1 MRLNKLFIVLLAMFS
16 LLTSCEEPI
25 ENNNENNDL
34 EFETRLSNGSVSIEN
49 GNTSNLSVASL
60 IDESSLSNGSFSVE
74 VFDNNSPQL
83 LMVTNANDEVI
94 MLYRDIIPEN
104 GNIEINAH
112 STATAMLTFNPAFAE
127 IVGANYQEMVNVF
140 TSASSFPAFL
150 SEVENS
156 IAQNKAI
163 YDTTNTNLISA
174 AQEVFR
180 ELFGD
185 TTNANYKNKKDFDLF
200 LPYLTKKFDCKPI
213 CVESYDDSKTLSFR
227 MLGLYPSYECK
238 VYNEEG
244 DYEGHFLVPTR
255 GNYGVW
261 DWFQC
266 TIGQSDLVYGEEATY
281 TFNDGNKKTLEFNRL
296 GIDCF
301 AQLASC
307 ILQMIGV
314 WDEFS
319 LVESVAISI
328 EGALM
333 RNGIALVNPGNNWQT
348 VLNAALP
355 IALDATL
362 DVLKNHLKEPTK
374 IFKFTTLAK
383 KALFWVNI
391 AEGAVNALGRIL
403 SYMNCRN
410 EITFCAQYYSAGFF
424 HKCGA
429 GFTFQAGLKC
439 NWSDSYI
446 ANFTLNLPIDEEYQ
460 IPSTT
465 MYTYDY
471 DGTEL
476 KLVYSGNYHELD
488 FNLTVSTYKAE
499 DNSLI
504 RTDVFS
510 TEWFVEDTISLNGN
524 ATYNTDLE
532 GCPMVLELINVYDI
546 NKKSKTILNQV
557 TNKNSRTNQC
567 TIIGH

>member
-1 MRLNKLFIVLLAMFS
+1 MRLNKLFIGLLAMFS

-25 ENNNENNDL
+25 ENNDL

-74 VFDNNSPQL
+74 VFDNDLPQL
-83 LMVTNANDEVI
+83 LMVTNNNDDVV
-94 MLYRDIIPEN
+94 MLYKGVIPEN

-112 STATAMLTFNPAFAE
+112 STATAILTFHPALAE
-127 IVGANYQEMVNVF
+127 IKGANYQEMVNVF

-185 TTNANYKNKKDFDLF
+185 STNSNYKN
-200 LPYLTKKFDCKPI
+200 TKSSSIYDCWPI
-213 CVESYDDSKTLSFR
+213 DVEEDNDNRTLKFR
-227 MLGLYPSYECK
+227 MPGLFPSYQCK
-238 VYNEEG
+238 VYDEEG
-244 DYEGHFLVPTR
+244 YYESMFDVPTR
-255 GNYGVW
+255 GNYGLW
-261 DWFQC
+261 DAFLVS
-266 TIGQSDLVYGEEATY
+266 IGESDLIYGEEATY
-281 TFNDGNKKTLEFNRL
+281 TFNNNAKQRTFVFNRL
-296 GIDCF
+296 GSDTF
-301 AQLASC
+301 MQLAC
-307 ILQMIGV
+307 CVLQMIGLPDV
-314 WDEFS
+314 TNDVE
-319 LVESVAISI
+319 LVDNISVSISI
-328 EGALM
+328 ALGQ
-333 RNGIALVNPGNNWQT
+333 NGISLMNPGGNWKT
-348 VLNAALP
+348 ILYSAIP
-355 IALDATL
+355 IAFEATL
-362 DVLKNHLKEPTK
+362 EVLKNHTAEIISSKAQNLLKILK
-374 IFKFTTLAK
+374 L
-383 KALFWVNI
+383 LNI
-391 AEGAVNALGRIL
+391 VEGAGNALGRL
-403 SYMNCRN
+403 VSHWRCRN
-410 EITFCAQYYSAGFF
+410 EITFCAQYYSPGFF
-424 HKCGA
+424 DKCGA
-429 GFTFQAGLKC
+429 GYTYNASVKC
-439 NWSDSYI
+439 NWADSYI
-446 ANFTLNLPIDEEYQ
+446 ANFTLNLPYEEEYQ

-465 MYTYDY
+465 IYTYDY

-476 KLVYSGNYHELD
+476 KLVYSGNYYELD

-510 TEWFVEDTISLNGN
+510 TTWFVGDTISLNGN

-532 GCPMVLELINVYDI
+532 GCPMVLELISVYDI

-557 TNKNSRTNQC
+557 TNKNSRTDQC

>member
-1 MRLNKLFIVLLAMFS
+1 MFS
-16 LLTSCEEPI
+16 LLTSCEDPI

-34 EFETRLSNGSVSIEN
+34 EFETRLSNGSVIIEN

-83 LMVTNANDEVI
+83 LMVTNETSEVI
-94 MLYRDIIPEN
+94 MLYKGVIPEN

-112 STATAMLTFNPAFAE
+112 STATAILTFHPALAE
-127 IVGANYQEMVNVF
+127 IKGANYQEMVNVF

-185 TTNANYKNKKDFDLF
+185 STNSNYKNTKYTS
-200 LPYLTKKFDCKPI
+200 YLTNKYDCWPI
-213 CVESYDDSKTLSFR
+213 DVEEEDDNRTLKFR
-227 MLGLYPSYECK
+227 MPGLFPSYECK
-238 VYNEEG
+238 VYDEEG
-244 DYEGHFLVPTR
+244 YYESSFYVPNR
-255 GNYGVW
+255 VNYGAW
-261 DWFQC
+261 DAFLIS
-266 TIGQSDLVYGEEATY
+266 IGESDLVYGDQVSY
-281 TFNDGNKKTLEFNRL
+281 TFNNNAKQRTFVFNRL
-296 GIDCF
+296 GSDTF
-301 AQLASC
+301 MQLAC
-307 ILQMIGV
+307 CVLQMIGFPDV
-314 WDEFS
+314 TSDVE
-319 LVESVAISI
+319 LVADVIISI
-328 EGALM
+328 ETAIIQNGTSLM
-333 RNGIALVNPGNNWQT
+333 NPGT
-348 VLNAALP
+348 ILYSAIP
-355 IALDATL
+355 IAFKATL
-362 DVLKNHLKEPTK
+362 EVLKNHKVEIISSKAQNLLKILK
-374 IFKFTTLAK
+374 L
-383 KALFWVNI
+383 LNI
-391 AEGAVNALGRIL
+391 VEGAGNALGRLVSHWI
-403 SYMNCRN
+403 CEN
-410 EITFCAQYYSAGFF
+410 EITFCAQYYSPGFF
-424 HKCGA
+424 DKCGA
-429 GFTFQAGLKC
+429 GYTYNASVKC
-439 NWSDSYI
+439 NWADSYI
-446 ANFTLNLPIDEEYQ
+446 ANFTLNLPYEEEYQ

-465 MYTYDY
+465 IYTYDY

-510 TEWFVEDTISLNGN
+510 SEWFFGDTISLNGN

-532 GCPMVLELINVYDI
+532 GCPMVLELIKVYDKK
-546 NKKSKTILNQV
+546 KKSKTILNQV

>member
-25 ENNNENNDL
+25 ENNDL

-83 LMVTNANDEVI
+83 LMVTNNNDDIV
-94 MLYRDIIPEN
+94 MLYKGVIPEN

-112 STATAMLTFNPAFAE
+112 STATAILTFHPALAE
-127 IVGANYQEMVNVF
+127 IKGANYQEMVNVF

-185 TTNANYKNKKDFDLF
+185 STNSNYKN
-200 LPYLTKKFDCKPI
+200 TKSSSIYDCWPI
-213 CVESYDDSKTLSFR
+213 DVEEDNDNRTLKFR
-227 MLGLYPSYECK
+227 MPGLFPSYQCK
-238 VYNEEG
+238 VYDEEG
-244 DYEGHFLVPTR
+244 YYESMFDVPTR
-255 GNYGVW
+255 GNYGAW
-261 DWFQC
+261 DAFLVS
-266 TIGQSDLVYGEEATY
+266 IGESDLLYGEEATY
-281 TFNDGNKKTLEFNRL
+281 TFNNNAKQRTFVFNRL
-296 GIDCF
+296 GSDTF
-301 AQLASC
+301 MQLAC
-307 ILQMIGV
+307 CVLQMIGLPDV
-314 WDEFS
+314 TNDVE
-319 LVESVAISI
+319 LVDNISVSISI
-328 EGALM
+328 ALGQ
-333 RNGIALVNPGNNWQT
+333 NGISLMNPGGNWKT
-348 VLNAALP
+348 ILYSAIP
-355 IALDATL
+355 IAFEATL
-362 DVLKNHLKEPTK
+362 EVLKNHTAEIISSKAQNLLKILK
-374 IFKFTTLAK
+374 L
-383 KALFWVNI
+383 LNI
-391 AEGAVNALGRIL
+391 VEGAGNALGRL
-403 SYMNCRN
+403 VSHWRCRN
-410 EITFCAQYYSAGFF
+410 EITFCAQYYSPGFF
-424 HKCGA
+424 DKCGA
-429 GFTFQAGLKC
+429 GYTYNASVKC
-439 NWSDSYI
+439 NWADSYI
-446 ANFTLNLPIDEEYQ
+446 ANFTLNLPYEEEYQ

-465 MYTYDY
+465 IYTYDY

-476 KLVYSGNYHELD
+476 KLVYSGNYYELD

-510 TEWFVEDTISLNGN
+510 TEWFVGDTISLNGN

-532 GCPMVLELINVYDI
+532 GCPMVLELISVYDI

>member
-1 MRLNKLFIVLLAMFS
+1 MRLNKLFIGLLAMFS

-25 ENNNENNDL
+25 ENNDL

-60 IDESSLSNGSFSVE
+60 IDESSLNNGSFSVE
-74 VFDNNSPQL
+74 VFDNDLPQL
-83 LMVTNANDEVI
+83 LMVTNNNDDVV
-94 MLYRDIIPEN
+94 MLYKGVIPEN

-112 STATAMLTFNPAFAE
+112 STATAILTFHPALAE
-127 IVGANYQEMVNVF
+127 IKGANYQEMVNVF
-140 TSASSFPAFL
+140 TSANSFPAFL

-185 TTNANYKNKKDFDLF
+185 STNSNYKN
-200 LPYLTKKFDCKPI
+200 TKSSSIYDCWPI
-213 CVESYDDSKTLSFR
+213 DVEEDNDNRTLKFR
-227 MLGLYPSYECK
+227 MPGLFPSYQCK
-238 VYNEEG
+238 VYDEEG
-244 DYEGHFLVPTR
+244 YYESMFDVPTR
-255 GNYGVW
+255 GNYGLW
-261 DWFQC
+261 DAFLVS
-266 TIGQSDLVYGEEATY
+266 IGESDLIYGEEATY
-281 TFNDGNKKTLEFNRL
+281 TFNNNAKQRTFVFNRL
-296 GIDCF
+296 GSDTF
-301 AQLASC
+301 MQLAC
-307 ILQMIGV
+307 CVLQMIGLPDV
-314 WDEFS
+314 TNDVE
-319 LVESVAISI
+319 LVDNISVSISI
-328 EGALM
+328 ALGQ
-333 RNGIALVNPGNNWQT
+333 NGISLMNPGGNWKT
-348 VLNAALP
+348 ILYSAIP
-355 IALDATL
+355 IAFEATL
-362 DVLKNHLKEPTK
+362 EVLKNHTAEIISSKAQNLLKILK
-374 IFKFTTLAK
+374 L
-383 KALFWVNI
+383 VNI
-391 AEGAVNALGRIL
+391 VEGAGNALGRL
-403 SYMNCRN
+403 VSHWRCRN
-410 EITFCAQYYSAGFF
+410 EITFCAQYYSPGFF
-424 HKCGA
+424 DKCGA
-429 GFTFQAGLKC
+429 GYTYNASVKC
-439 NWSDSYI
+439 NWADSYI
-446 ANFTLNLPIDEEYQ
+446 ANFTLNLPYEEEYQ

-465 MYTYDY
+465 IYTYDY

-476 KLVYSGNYHELD
+476 KLVYSGNYYELD

-510 TEWFVEDTISLNGN
+510 TEWFFGDTISLNGN

-532 GCPMVLELINVYDI
+532 GCPMVLELISVYDI

>member
-1 MRLNKLFIVLLAMFS
+1 MRLNKLFIGLLAMFS

-83 LMVTNANDEVI
+83 LMVTNNNDDVV
-94 MLYRDIIPEN
+94 MLYKGVIPEN

-112 STATAMLTFNPAFAE
+112 STATAILTFHPALAE
-127 IVGANYQEMVNVF
+127 IKGANYQEMVNVF

-185 TTNANYKNKKDFDLF
+185 TTNSNYKN
-200 LPYLTKKFDCKPI
+200 TKYTSYFTNKYDCWPI
-213 CVESYDDSKTLSFR
+213 DVEEEDDNRTLKFR
-227 MLGLYPSYECK
+227 MPGLFPTYNCK
-238 VYNEEG
+238 VYDEEG
-244 DYEGHFLVPTR
+244 NHERNFYVPTR
-255 GNYGVW
+255 GNYGLW
-261 DWFQC
+261 DAFLC
-266 TIGQSDLVYGEEATY
+266 EIGQSDWVYGDQVSY
-281 TFNDGNKKTLEFNRL
+281 TFNNNAKQRTFEFNRDGLSTTLQIAGCITDAL
-296 GIDCF
+296 GIDKVDPVF
-301 AQLASC
+301 YDEV
-307 ILQMIGV
+307 IHGV
-314 WDEFS
+314 AVDLEPYIETFDIKS
-319 LVESVAISI
+319 LFLDVI
-328 EGALM
+328 
-333 RNGIALVNPGNNWQT
+333 P
-348 VLNAALP
+348 VLFE
-355 IALDATL
+355 ATL
-362 DVLKNHLKEPTK
+362 EKLEKKDNVNISSK
-374 IFKFTTLAK
+374 AK
-383 KALFWVNI
+383 KALKMLKLVNI
-391 AEGAVNALGRIL
+391 IENVGNPLGRL
-403 SYMNCRN
+403 GSHWLCRN

-424 HKCGA
+424 DKCGA
-429 GFTFQAGLKC
+429 GYTYNASVKC
-439 NWSDSYI
+439 NWADSYI
-446 ANFTLNLPIDEEYQ
+446 ANFTLNLPYEEEYQ

-465 MYTYDY
+465 IYTYDY

-510 TEWFVEDTISLNGN
+510 TTWFVGDTISLNGN

-557 TNKNSRTNQC
+557 TNKNSRTDQC

>member
-25 ENNNENNDL
+25 ENNDL

-60 IDESSLSNGSFSVE
+60 IDESFLSNGSFSVE

-83 LMVTNANDEVI
+83 LMVTNETSEVI
-94 MLYRDIIPEN
+94 MLYKGVIPEN

-112 STATAMLTFNPAFAE
+112 STATAILTFHPALAE
-127 IVGANYQEMVNVF
+127 IKGANYQEMVNVF

-185 TTNANYKNKKDFDLF
+185 STNSNYKNKKDFDLF
-200 LPYLTKKFDCKPI
+200 LPYLTKKFGCKPI

-227 MLGLYPSYECK
+227 MPGLFPTYNCK
-238 VYNEEG
+238 VYDEEG
-244 DYEGHFLVPTR
+244 NYERSFYVPTR
-255 GNYGVW
+255 GNYGLW
-261 DWFQC
+261 DAFLC
-266 TIGQSDLVYGEEATY
+266 AIGQNDLVYGDQVSY
-281 TFNDGNKKTLEFNRL
+281 TFNNNAKQRTFEFNRDGLSTTLQIAGSITDAL
-296 GIDCF
+296 GIDKVDPVF
-301 AQLASC
+301 Y
-307 ILQMIGV
+307 
-314 WDEFS
+314 DEVIHEVGIDLETYIETYDIKS
-319 LVESVAISI
+319 LFLDVI
-328 EGALM
+328 
-333 RNGIALVNPGNNWQT
+333 P
-348 VLNAALP
+348 VLFE
-355 IALDATL
+355 ATL
-362 DVLKNHLKEPTK
+362 EKLEKKDNVNTSSK
-374 IFKFTTLAK
+374 AK
-383 KALFWVNI
+383 KALKILRLVNI
-391 AEGAVNALGRIL
+391 IENVGNPLGRL
-403 SYMNCRN
+403 GSHWLCRN
-410 EITFCAQYYSAGFF
+410 EITFCAQYYSPGFF
-424 HKCGA
+424 DKCGA
-429 GFTFQAGLKC
+429 GYTYNASVKC
-439 NWSDSYI
+439 NWADSYI
-446 ANFTLNLPIDEEYQ
+446 ANFTLNLPYEEEYQ

-465 MYTYDY
+465 IYTYDY
-471 DGTEL
+471 DGTGL

-510 TEWFVEDTISLNGN
+510 TAWFVGDTISLNGN

-532 GCPMVLELINVYDI
+532 GCPMVLELIGVYDI

-557 TNKNSRTNQC
+557 TNKNSRTDQC

>member
-25 ENNNENNDL
+25 ENNDL

-83 LMVTNANDEVI
+83 LMVTNETSEVI
-94 MLYRDIIPEN
+94 MLYKGVIPEN

-112 STATAMLTFNPAFAE
+112 STATAILTFHPALAE
-127 IVGANYQEMVNVF
+127 IKGANYQEMVNVF

-185 TTNANYKNKKDFDLF
+185 STNSNYKNTKYTS
-200 LPYLTKKFDCKPI
+200 YLTNKYDCWPI
-213 CVESYDDSKTLSFR
+213 DVEEEDDNRTLKFR
-227 MLGLYPSYECK
+227 MPGLFPSYECK
-238 VYNEEG
+238 VYDEEG
-244 DYEGHFLVPTR
+244 YYESSFYVPNR
-255 GNYGVW
+255 VNYGAW
-261 DWFQC
+261 DAFLIS
-266 TIGQSDLVYGEEATY
+266 IGESDLVYGDQVSY
-281 TFNDGNKKTLEFNRL
+281 TFNNNAKQRTFVFNRL
-296 GIDCF
+296 GSDTF
-301 AQLASC
+301 MQLAC
-307 ILQMIGV
+307 CVLQMIGFPDV
-314 WDEFS
+314 TSDVE
-319 LVESVAISI
+319 LVADVIISI
-328 EGALM
+328 ETAIIQNGTSLM
-333 RNGIALVNPGNNWQT
+333 NPGT
-348 VLNAALP
+348 ILYSAIP
-355 IALDATL
+355 IAFKATL
-362 DVLKNHLKEPTK
+362 EVLKNHKVEIISSKAQNLLKILK
-374 IFKFTTLAK
+374 L
-383 KALFWVNI
+383 LNI
-391 AEGAVNALGRIL
+391 VEGAGNALGRLVSHWI
-403 SYMNCRN
+403 CEN
-410 EITFCAQYYSAGFF
+410 EITFCAQYYSPGFF
-424 HKCGA
+424 DKCGA
-429 GFTFQAGLKC
+429 GYTYNASVKC
-439 NWSDSYI
+439 NWADSYI
-446 ANFTLNLPIDEEYQ
+446 ANFTLNLPYEEEYQ

-465 MYTYDY
+465 IYTYDY

-510 TEWFVEDTISLNGN
+510 SEWFFGDTISLNGN

-532 GCPMVLELINVYDI
+532 GCPMVLELIKVYDKK
-546 NKKSKTILNQV
+546 KKSKTILNQV

>member
-25 ENNNENNDL
+25 ENNDL
-34 EFETRLSNGSVSIEN
+34 EFETILSNGSVSIEN

-74 VFDNNSPQL
+74 VFDNDLPQL
-83 LMVTNANDEVI
+83 LMVTNNNDDVV
-94 MLYRDIIPEN
+94 MLYKGVIPEN

-112 STATAMLTFNPAFAE
+112 STATAILTFHPALAE
-127 IVGANYQEMVNVF
+127 IKGANYQEMVNVF

-185 TTNANYKNKKDFDLF
+185 STNANYKN
-200 LPYLTKKFDCKPI
+200 TKYTSYFTNKYDCWPI
-213 CVESYDDSKTLSFR
+213 DVEEEDDNRTLKFR
-227 MLGLYPSYECK
+227 MPGLFPTYNCK
-238 VYNEEG
+238 VYDEEG
-244 DYEGHFLVPTR
+244 NYERSFYVPTR
-255 GNYGVW
+255 GNYGLW
-261 DWFQC
+261 DAFLC
-266 TIGQSDLVYGEEATY
+266 AIGQNDVVYGDQVSY
-281 TFNDGNKKTLEFNRL
+281 TFNNNAKQRTFEFNRDGLSTTLQIAGSITDAL
-296 GIDCF
+296 GIDKVDPVF
-301 AQLASC
+301 F
-307 ILQMIGV
+307 
-314 WDEFS
+314 DELIHEVGIDLETYIETYDIKS
-319 LVESVAISI
+319 LFLDVI
-328 EGALM
+328 
-333 RNGIALVNPGNNWQT
+333 P
-348 VLNAALP
+348 VLFE
-355 IALDATL
+355 ATL
-362 DVLKNHLKEPTK
+362 EKLEKKDNVNTSSK
-374 IFKFTTLAK
+374 AK
-383 KALFWVNI
+383 KALRILRLVNI
-391 AEGAVNALGRIL
+391 IENVGNPLGRL
-403 SYMNCRN
+403 GSHWLCKN

-424 HKCGA
+424 DKCGA
-429 GFTFQAGLKC
+429 GYTYNASVKC
-439 NWSDSYI
+439 NWADSYI
-446 ANFTLNLPIDEEYQ
+446 ANFTLNLPYEEEYQ

-465 MYTYDY
+465 IYTYDY

-476 KLVYSGNYHELD
+476 KLVYSGNYYELD

-510 TEWFVEDTISLNGN
+510 TEWFFGDTISLNGN

-532 GCPMVLELINVYDI
+532 GCPMVLELISVYDK

-557 TNKNSRTNQC
+557 TNKNSNTDQC
-567 TIIGH
+567 TVIGH

>member
-1 MRLNKLFIVLLAMFS
+1 MFS

-74 VFDNNSPQL
+74 VFDNDLPQL
-83 LMVTNANDEVI
+83 LMVTNNNDDVV
-94 MLYRDIIPEN
+94 MLYKGVIPKN

-112 STATAMLTFNPAFAE
+112 STATAILTFHPALAE
-127 IVGANYQEMVNVF
+127 INGANYQEMVNVF
-140 TSASSFPAFL
+140 TSTNSFPAFL

-185 TTNANYKNKKDFDLF
+185 SVNAKNTKATSHLTN
-200 LPYLTKKFDCKPI
+200 KFDCWPI
-213 CVESYDDSKTLSFR
+213 DVSYDYDNSRNLKFR
-227 MLGLYPSYECK
+227 MPGLFPSYQCK
-238 VYNEEG
+238 VYDEEG
-244 DYEGHFLVPTR
+244 YYESMFDVPTR
-255 GNYGVW
+255 GNYGAW
-261 DWFQC
+261 DLFLC
-266 TIGQSDLVYGEEATY
+266 AIGQSDLFYGEEAIYNFNNTNKR
-281 TFNDGNKKTLEFNRL
+281 TFVFNRL
-296 GIDCF
+296 GSDTF
-301 AQLASC
+301 MQLAC
-307 ILQMIGV
+307 CVLQMIGLPDV
-314 WDEFS
+314 TNDVE
-319 LVESVAISI
+319 LVDNISVSISI
-328 EGALM
+328 ALGQ
-333 RNGIALVNPGNNWQT
+333 NGISLMNPGGNWKT
-348 VLNAALP
+348 ILYSAIP
-355 IALDATL
+355 IAFDATL
-362 DVLKNHLKEPTK
+362 EVLKNHKVEIISSKAQNLLKILK
-374 IFKFTTLAK
+374 LLDI
-383 KALFWVNI
+383 V
-391 AEGAVNALGRIL
+391 EGSGNALGRLVSHWI
-403 SYMNCRN
+403 CEN
-410 EITFCAQYYSAGFF
+410 EITFCAQYYNAGFF
-424 HKCGA
+424 DKCGA
-429 GFTFQAGLKC
+429 TDTYNASVKC
-439 NWSDSYI
+439 NWADSYI
-446 ANFTLNLPIDEEYQ
+446 ANFTLNLPYEEEYQ

-465 MYTYDY
+465 IYTYDY

-476 KLVYSGNYHELD
+476 KLVYSGNYYELD

-510 TEWFVEDTISLNGN
+510 TEWFVGDTISLNGN

-567 TIIGH
+567 TIIGHKE

>member
-25 ENNNENNDL
+25 ENNDL

-74 VFDNNSPQL
+74 VFDNDLPQL
-83 LMVTNANDEVI
+83 LMVTNNNDDVV
-94 MLYRDIIPEN
+94 MLYKGVIPEN

-112 STATAMLTFNPAFAE
+112 STATAILTFHPALAE
-127 IVGANYQEMVNVF
+127 IKGANYQEMVNVF

-185 TTNANYKNKKDFDLF
+185 STNANYKN
-200 LPYLTKKFDCKPI
+200 TKYTSYFTNKYDCWPI
-213 CVESYDDSKTLSFR
+213 DVEEEDDNRTLKFR
-227 MLGLYPSYECK
+227 MPGLFPTYNCK
-238 VYNEEG
+238 VYDEEG
-244 DYEGHFLVPTR
+244 NYERSFYVPTR
-255 GNYGVW
+255 GNYGLW
-261 DWFQC
+261 DAFLC
-266 TIGQSDLVYGEEATY
+266 AIGQNDVVYGDQVSY
-281 TFNDGNKKTLEFNRL
+281 TFNNNAKQRTFEFNRDGLSTTLQIAGSITDALGIDKVDPVFYDELIHDVGIDLEIETFDIKSLFLDFIPVLFEKTLEKLEKKDN
-296 GIDCF
+296 
-301 AQLASC
+301 
-307 ILQMIGV
+307 V
-314 WDEFS
+314 N
-319 LVESVAISI
+319 ISS
-328 EGALM
+328 
-333 RNGIALVNPGNNWQT
+333 
-348 VLNAALP
+348 
-355 IALDATL
+355 
-362 DVLKNHLKEPTK
+362 K
-374 IFKFTTLAK
+374 AK
-383 KALFWVNI
+383 KALKILKLVNI
-391 AEGAVNALGRIL
+391 IENVGNPLGRL
-403 SYMNCRN
+403 GSHWLCKN

-424 HKCGA
+424 DKCGA
-429 GFTFQAGLKC
+429 GYTYNASVKC
-439 NWSDSYI
+439 NWADSYI
-446 ANFTLNLPIDEEYQ
+446 ANFTLNLPYEEEYQ

-465 MYTYDY
+465 IYTYDY
-471 DGTEL
+471 DGTGL
-476 KLVYSGNYHELD
+476 KLVYSGNYYELD

-510 TEWFVEDTISLNGN
+510 TEWFFGDTISLNGN

-532 GCPMVLELINVYDI
+532 GCPMVLELISVYDK

-557 TNKNSRTNQC
+557 TNKNSRTDQC

>member
-1 MRLNKLFIVLLAMFS
+1 MFS

-60 IDESSLSNGSFSVE
+60 IDESFLSNGSFSVE

-83 LMVTNANDEVI
+83 LMVTNETSEVI
-94 MLYRDIIPEN
+94 MLYKGVIPEN

-112 STATAMLTFNPAFAE
+112 STATAILTFHPALAE
-127 IVGANYQEMVNVF
+127 IKGANYQEMVNVF

-185 TTNANYKNKKDFDLF
+185 STNSNYKNKKDFDLF
-200 LPYLTKKFDCKPI
+200 LPYLTKKFGCKPI

-227 MLGLYPSYECK
+227 MPGLFPTYNCK
-238 VYNEEG
+238 VYDEEG
-244 DYEGHFLVPTR
+244 NYERSFYVPTR
-255 GNYGVW
+255 GNYGLW
-261 DWFQC
+261 DAFLC
-266 TIGQSDLVYGEEATY
+266 AIGQNDFVYGDQVSY
-281 TFNDGNKKTLEFNRL
+281 TFNNNAKQRTFEFNRDGLSTTLQIAGSITDAL
-296 GIDCF
+296 GIDKVDPVF
-301 AQLASC
+301 Y
-307 ILQMIGV
+307 
-314 WDEFS
+314 DE
-319 LVESVAISI
+319 LIHEVAIDLETYI
-328 EGALM
+328 ETYDIKSLF
-333 RNGIALVNPGNNWQT
+333 
-348 VLNAALP
+348 
-355 IALDATL
+355 L
-362 DVLKNHLKEPTK
+362 DVIPVLFEETLKKLEKKDNVNISSK
-374 IFKFTTLAK
+374 AK
-383 KALFWVNI
+383 KALKILKLVNI
-391 AEGAVNALGRIL
+391 IENVGNPLGRL
-403 SYMNCRN
+403 GSHWLCRN
-410 EITFCAQYYSAGFF
+410 EITFCAQYYSPGFF
-424 HKCGA
+424 DKCGA
-429 GFTFQAGLKC
+429 GYTYNASVKC
-439 NWSDSYI
+439 NWADSYI
-446 ANFTLNLPIDEEYQ
+446 ANFTLNLPYEEEYQ

-465 MYTYDY
+465 IYTYDY

-510 TEWFVEDTISLNGN
+510 TEWFFGDTISLNGN

-532 GCPMVLELINVYDI
+532 GCPMVLELIGVYDI

>member
-1 MRLNKLFIVLLAMFS
+1 MRLNKLFIVLLAIFS

-83 LMVTNANDEVI
+83 LMVTNETSEVI
-94 MLYRDIIPEN
+94 MLYKGVIPEN

-112 STATAMLTFNPAFAE
+112 STATAILTFHPALAE
-127 IVGANYQEMVNVF
+127 IKGANYQEMVNVF

-185 TTNANYKNKKDFDLF
+185 STNSNYKNKKDFDLF
-200 LPYLTKKFDCKPI
+200 LPYLTKKFGCKPI

-227 MLGLYPSYECK
+227 MPGLFPTYNCK
-238 VYNEEG
+238 VYDEEG
-244 DYEGHFLVPTR
+244 NYERSFYVPTR
-255 GNYGVW
+255 GNYGLW
-261 DWFQC
+261 DAFLC
-266 TIGQSDLVYGEEATY
+266 AIGQNDLVYGDQVSY
-281 TFNDGNKKTLEFNRL
+281 TFNNNAKQRTFEFNRDGLSTTLQIAGSITDAL
-296 GIDCF
+296 GIDKVDPVF
-301 AQLASC
+301 F
-307 ILQMIGV
+307 
-314 WDEFS
+314 DEVIHEVGIDLETYIETYDIKS
-319 LVESVAISI
+319 LFLDVI
-328 EGALM
+328 
-333 RNGIALVNPGNNWQT
+333 P
-348 VLNAALP
+348 VLFE
-355 IALDATL
+355 ATL
-362 DVLKNHLKEPTK
+362 EKLEKKDNVNISSK
-374 IFKFTTLAK
+374 AK
-383 KALFWVNI
+383 KALKILKLVNI
-391 AEGAVNALGRIL
+391 IENVGNPLGRL
-403 SYMNCRN
+403 GSHWLCRN
-410 EITFCAQYYSAGFF
+410 EITFCTQYYSSGFF
-424 HKCGA
+424 DKCGA
-429 GFTFQAGLKC
+429 GFTYNASVKC
-439 NWSDSYI
+439 NWADSYI
-446 ANFTLNLPIDEEYQ
+446 ANFTLNLPYEEEYQ

-465 MYTYDY
+465 IYTYDY

-510 TEWFVEDTISLNGN
+510 SEWFFGDTISLNGN

-532 GCPMVLELINVYDI
+532 GCPMVLELIGVYDI

-557 TNKNSRTNQC
+557 TNKNSRTDQC

>member
-1 MRLNKLFIVLLAMFS
+1 MRLNKLFIVLLAILS

-83 LMVTNANDEVI
+83 LMVTNETSEVI
-94 MLYRDIIPEN
+94 MLYKGVIPEN

-112 STATAMLTFNPAFAE
+112 STATAILTFHPALAE
-127 IVGANYQEMVNVF
+127 IKGANYQEMVNVF

-185 TTNANYKNKKDFDLF
+185 STNSNYKNKKDFDLF
-200 LPYLTKKFDCKPI
+200 LPYLTKKFGCKPI
-213 CVESYDDSKTLSFR
+213 CVDSYDDSKTLSFR
-227 MLGLYPSYECK
+227 MPGLFPTYNCK
-238 VYNEEG
+238 VYDEEG
-244 DYEGHFLVPTR
+244 NYERSFYVPTR
-255 GNYGVW
+255 GNYGLW
-261 DWFQC
+261 DAFLC
-266 TIGQSDLVYGEEATY
+266 AIGQNDFVYGDQVSY
-281 TFNDGNKKTLEFNRL
+281 TFNNNAKQRTFEFNRDGLSTTLQIAGSITDAL
-296 GIDCF
+296 GIDKVDPVF
-301 AQLASC
+301 Y
-307 ILQMIGV
+307 
-314 WDEFS
+314 DELIHEVAVDLETYIETYDIKS
-319 LVESVAISI
+319 LF
-328 EGALM
+328 
-333 RNGIALVNPGNNWQT
+333 
-348 VLNAALP
+348 
-355 IALDATL
+355 L
-362 DVLKNHLKEPTK
+362 DVIPVLFEETLKKLEKKDNVNISSK
-374 IFKFTTLAK
+374 AK
-383 KALFWVNI
+383 KALKILKLVNI
-391 AEGAVNALGRIL
+391 IENVGNPLGRL
-403 SYMNCRN
+403 GSHWLCRN

-424 HKCGA
+424 DKCGA
-429 GFTFQAGLKC
+429 GFTYNASVKC
-439 NWSDSYI
+439 NWADSYI
-446 ANFTLNLPIDEEYQ
+446 ANFTLNLPYEEEYQ

-465 MYTYDY
+465 IYTYDY

-488 FNLTVSTYKAE
+488 FNLTVTTYKAE

-510 TEWFVEDTISLNGN
+510 TEWFFGDTISLNGK
-524 ATYNTDLE
+524 ATYNTDLA
-532 GCPMVLELINVYDI
+532 GCPMVLELIGVYDI
-546 NKKSKTILNQV
+546 NKKSKTFLNQV
-557 TNKNSRTNQC
+557 TNKNSRTDQC

>member
-1 MRLNKLFIVLLAMFS
+1 MRLNKLFIGLLAMFS

-25 ENNNENNDL
+25 ENNDL

-60 IDESSLSNGSFSVE
+60 IDESFLSNGSFSVE

-83 LMVTNANDEVI
+83 LMVTNNNDDVV
-94 MLYRDIIPEN
+94 MLYKGVIPEN

-112 STATAMLTFNPAFAE
+112 STATAILTFHPALAE
-127 IVGANYQEMVNVF
+127 IKGANYQEMVNVF

-185 TTNANYKNKKDFDLF
+185 STNSNYKNTKDFDLF

-213 CVESYDDSKTLSFR
+213 CVDSYDDSKTLSFR
-227 MLGLYPSYECK
+227 MPGLFPTYNCK
-238 VYNEEG
+238 VYDEEG
-244 DYEGHFLVPTR
+244 NHERSFYVPTR
-255 GNYGVW
+255 GNYGLW
-261 DWFQC
+261 DAFLC
-266 TIGQSDLVYGEEATY
+266 AIGQNDLVYGDQVSY
-281 TFNDGNKKTLEFNRL
+281 TFNNNAKQRTFEFNRDGLSTTLQIAGCITDAL
-296 GIDCF
+296 GIDKVDPVF
-301 AQLASC
+301 Y
-307 ILQMIGV
+307 
-314 WDEFS
+314 DE
-319 LVESVAISI
+319 LLHEVAIDLETYI
-328 EGALM
+328 ETYDIKSLFLDV
-333 RNGIALVNPGNNWQT
+333 IP
-348 VLNAALP
+348 VLFE
-355 IALDATL
+355 ATL
-362 DVLKNHLKEPTK
+362 EKLEKKDNVNISSK
-374 IFKFTTLAK
+374 AK
-383 KALFWVNI
+383 KALKILKLVNI
-391 AEGAVNALGRIL
+391 IENAGNALGRL
-403 SYMNCRN
+403 GSHWLCRN
-410 EITFCAQYYSAGFF
+410 EITFCAQYYSPGFF
-424 HKCGA
+424 DKCGA
-429 GFTFQAGLKC
+429 GYTYNASVKC
-439 NWSDSYI
+439 NWADSYI
-446 ANFTLNLPIDEEYQ
+446 ANFTLNLPYEEEYQ

-465 MYTYDY
+465 IYTYDY

-476 KLVYSGNYHELD
+476 KLVYSGNYYELD

-510 TEWFVEDTISLNGN
+510 TEWFFGDTISLNGN

-532 GCPMVLELINVYDI
+532 GCPMVLELIGVYDI

-557 TNKNSRTNQC
+557 TNKNSRTDQC

>member
-1 MRLNKLFIVLLAMFS
+1 MRLNKLFIGLLAMFS

-25 ENNNENNDL
+25 ENNDL

-74 VFDNNSPQL
+74 VFDNDLPQL
-83 LMVTNANDEVI
+83 LMVTNNNDDVV
-94 MLYRDIIPEN
+94 MLYKGVIPEN

-112 STATAMLTFNPAFAE
+112 STATAILTFHPALAE
-127 IVGANYQEMVNVF
+127 IKGANYQEMVNVF

-185 TTNANYKNKKDFDLF
+185 STNSNYKN
-200 LPYLTKKFDCKPI
+200 TKSSSIYDCWPI
-213 CVESYDDSKTLSFR
+213 DVEEDNDNRTLKFR
-227 MLGLYPSYECK
+227 MPGLFPSYQCK
-238 VYNEEG
+238 VYDEEG
-244 DYEGHFLVPTR
+244 YYESMFDVPTR
-255 GNYGVW
+255 GNYGLW
-261 DWFQC
+261 DAFIVS
-266 TIGQSDLVYGEEATY
+266 IGESDLIYGEEATY
-281 TFNDGNKKTLEFNRL
+281 TFNNNAKQRTFVFNRL
-296 GIDCF
+296 GSDTF
-301 AQLASC
+301 MQLAC
-307 ILQMIGV
+307 CVLQMIGLPDV
-314 WDEFS
+314 TNDVE
-319 LVESVAISI
+319 LVDNISVSISI
-328 EGALM
+328 ALGQ
-333 RNGIALVNPGNNWQT
+333 NGISLMNPGGNWKT
-348 VLNAALP
+348 ILYSAIP
-355 IALDATL
+355 IAFEATL
-362 DVLKNHLKEPTK
+362 EVLKNHTAEIISSKAQNLLKILK
-374 IFKFTTLAK
+374 L
-383 KALFWVNI
+383 VNI
-391 AEGAVNALGRIL
+391 VEGAGNALGRL
-403 SYMNCRN
+403 VSHWRCRN
-410 EITFCAQYYSAGFF
+410 EITFCAQYYSPGFF
-424 HKCGA
+424 DKCGA
-429 GFTFQAGLKC
+429 GYTYNASVKC
-439 NWSDSYI
+439 NWADSYI
-446 ANFTLNLPIDEEYQ
+446 ANFTLNLPYEEEYQ

-465 MYTYDY
+465 IYTYDY
-471 DGTEL
+471 DGTGL
-476 KLVYSGNYHELD
+476 KLVYSGNYYELD

-510 TEWFVEDTISLNGN
+510 TEWFFGDTISLNGN

-532 GCPMVLELINVYDI
+532 GCPMVLELISVYDK

-557 TNKNSRTNQC
+557 TNKNSRTDQC